1 MSRKDP
7 LANYNKVKKYQETK
21 RRVRRKV
28 GSDTLGYYSSLNR
41 KYKGPRLAAGDQQ
54 YIQCGKMV
62 SHIEQA
68 LDGVYYGLKDPKQ
81 ALEAAAAK
89 SARLLDDKF

>member
-1 MSRKDP
+1 
-7 LANYNKVKKYQETK
+7 
-21 RRVRRKV
+21 
-28 GSDTLGYYSSLNR
+28 
-41 KYKGPRLAAGDQQ
+41 
-54 YIQCGKMV
+54 MV